1 MTAITATTKT
11 TASTPSDLLRASD
24 LTADQQ
30 EQLLELAAAMK
41 SDKRGW
47 VDAFRGETLAMLFDK
62 PSTRTRVSLATAA
75 ARLGMTPMSL
85 HQDELQTGRGET
97 IADTGRALSAY
108 VAAITIRTF
117 THESVV
123 QLAEAATVP
132 VVNALT
138 DQHHPCQALA
148 DLLTLKERFGGL
160 AGLKVAYVGDG
171 NNVAHSLMEAG
182 ALAGMTVAVGAPVA
196 YQPQA
201 EVTASAT
208 ALAEANG
215 GAIVVTDDLLE
226 AIEGADA
233 VYTDVWI
240 SMGDEAERDERLAAL
255 AGYQVNPE
263 LMALASNDAIFLHCL
278 PAHREEEVTADV
290 IDGPRS
296 LVWQQ
301 AANRLPTQQALLYT
315 LIAGQLG

>member
-11 TASTPSDLLRASD
+11 TASTPTDLLRASD
-24 LTADQQ
+24 LTAAQQ

-41 SDKRGW
+41 SDPRGW

-62 PSTRTRVSLATAA
+62 PSTRTRVSLGTAA
-75 ARLGMTPMSL
+75 ARLGMTPMPL

-97 IADTGRALSAY
+97 IGDTGRALSAY

-117 THESVV
+117 THSSVV
-123 QLAEAATVP
+123 ELAEAATVP

-138 DQHHPCQALA
+138 DTHHPCQALA
-148 DLLTLKERFGGL
+148 DLLTLKEHFGSL

-182 ALAGMTVAVGAPVA
+182 ALAGMTIAVGAPAA
-196 YQPQA
+196 YQPNPQ
-201 EVTASAT
+201 VTASAT
-208 ALAEANG
+208 KLAEENG

-226 AIEGADA
+226 AIDGADA

-240 SMGDEAERDERLAAL
+240 SMGDEAEREERLAAL
-255 AGYQVNPE
+255 AGYQVNRE
-263 LMALASNDAIFLHCL
+263 LMALASKDAIFLHCL
-278 PAHREEEVTADV
+278 PAHRDEEVTADV
-290 IDGPRS
+290 IDGPSS

-315 LIAGQLG
+315 LIAG